1 MITFSIRWL
10 TSKKVRTAVQMRHH
24 VWKYVNAQRDLLKP
38 EAIDALEAAMQTVTD
53 AIHQKEGAP
62 GLDAAMENIEKT
74 ANDWLKPYPHAA
86 LRENIEVFLVAA
98 AVVLAF
104 RSFFFQPMAIPS
116 GSAQPTFW
124 GIVAEDLKLK
134 ENATIP
140 SGLKRYYLSWI
151 KGEKYYHVQARNSGT
166 FRAVDEKPKRVF
178 PFITKQRFFVG
189 NEKYTVW
196 WPPENLWS
204 ESKLQNGRSFK
215 EGDDIIKLK
224 VTSGDH
230 LFVDRFT
237 YNFRRPVRGE
247 TIVFKSTGVPKLT
260 QNTHYIKRL
269 VGLGGEKI
277 RIGDDRHAYINGT
290 RVEASHP
297 GFELVYSFGDNPPED
312 SKYSGHVNGKVALEH
327 GNMAVGLN
335 TQFRNG
341 ETEYQIRDNHYFVM
355 GDNTMNSYDSR
366 AWLDFPREKV
376 IGKQFFVFWPITD
389 RFGWHNK

>member
-38 EAIDALEAAMQTVTD
+38 EAIDALEASMQQVTD
-53 AIHQKEGAP
+53 AIHQKDGAP
-62 GLDAAMENIEKT
+62 TLDEAMENIEKT

-124 GIVAEDLKLK
+124 GIVAEDLKSK
-134 ENATIP
+134 QDATVP
-140 SGLKRYYLSWI
+140 TGLKKIYLSWV
-151 KGEKYYHVQARNSGT
+151 KGEKYYHVQARNSGV
-166 FRAVDEKPKRVF
+166 FRAIDEKPVRVI
-178 PFITKQRFFVG
+178 PFITKQRFMVG
-189 NEKYTVW
+189 NEKYTLW

-204 ESKLQNGRSFK
+204 ESKLQNGLSIK

-237 YNFRRPVRGE
+237 YNFRRPTRGE

-277 RIGDDRHAYINGT
+277 SIGDDRHAYINGT
-290 RVEASHP
+290 RLEASDP
-297 GFELVYSFGDNPPED
+297 GFEFVYSFGDNPPED
-312 SKYSGHVNGKVALEH
+312 SKYSGHVNGKVALEA
-327 GNMAVGLN
+327 GNMAVGMN
-335 TQFRNG
+335 TQFRDG